1 MGIKEGK
8 AAVRAKMSRFRIRPG
23 ARATDSATICDR
35 LAALTCWHDSDTVLL
50 FAPLQDEP
58 DVFLLPQNGKRFCY
72 PRYNPDRGYEAA
84 AADDRGELSAG
95 KFGIMEP
102 SPDAMEVSGN
112 EVDLIIVPGMAF
124 DKNCYRLGRGRGF
137 YDQWLLNL
145 SGVKI
150 GMGFDHQL
158 IDCVPREAHDVKL
171 DGVIVPSR
179 SIGAM

>member
-84 AADDRGELSAG
+84 ASVPNELSPG
-95 KFGIMEP
+95 KFGILEP
-102 SPDAMEVSGN
+102 PVGADEVSAD
-112 EVDLIIVPGMAF
+112 EVDLVLVPGLAF
-124 DKNCYRLGRGRGF
+124 DEKCYRLGRGRGF

-150 GMGFDHQL
+150 GVGFDHQL
-158 IDCVPREAHDVKL
+158 IDYVPREAHDVKL
-171 DGVIVPSR
+171 NGVIVPSR